1 MLVEFGL
8 GRFRVSKECL
18 GKLQFLFDRIVNG
31 PGWQGLVEFSMAM
44 G

>member
-1 MLVEFGL
+1 MVVEFGL
-8 GRFRVSKECL
+8 GRFEVGKECL

-31 PGWQGLVEFSMAM
+31 PGWPGLVEFSIAM

>member
-8 GRFRVSKECL
+8 GRFGVGKECL

-31 PGWQGLVEFSMAM
+31 PGWPWLVEFSMAK

>member
-1 MLVEFGL
+1 MVVEFGL
-8 GRFRVSKECL
+8 GRFEVGKECL

-31 PGWQGLVEFSMAM
+31 QGWQGLVEFSTAM

>member
-1 MLVEFGL
+1 MVVEFGL
-8 GRFRVSKECL
+8 GRFGVGKECL

-31 PGWQGLVEFSMAM
+31 PGWPGLFEFSMVM